1 MDNQLIDNQ
10 RKTTFDIPV
19 KNLMPIKFRRSDDH
33 LILIA
38 SHAYWKEKLC
48 NAITNK
54 TALDI
59 LKMLNDEL
67 SDLGHWLY
75 SEEEHPQV
83 ARLKNYYELKKR
95 NHEFH
100 VQASKVAEYINAEK
114 YDVALRLTECTSAFE
129 ASSNA
134 VIDAIFLLKKEFDK
148 SIKSSDH

>member
-1 MDNQLIDNQ
+1 MGNQVIDNQ
-10 RKTTFDIPV
+10 RKTNFDIPV

-48 NAITNK
+48 DAITNK

-75 SEEEHPQV
+75 SEAMP
-83 ARLKNYYELKKR
+83 L
-95 NHEFH
+95 
-100 VQASKVAEYINAEK
+100 S
-114 YDVALRLTECTSAFE
+114 
-129 ASSNA
+129 
-134 VIDAIFLLKKEFDK
+134 
-148 SIKSSDH
+148 